1 MCLLNPLGNTN
12 KMQLEMNTLVIKIKA
27 VIQG

>member
-1 MCLLNPLGNTN
+1 MCLLNPLRNTN

-27 VIQG
+27 VILG